1 MAITLDL
8 NEEERATLVGVLE
21 SYVSDLRMEIA
32 DTDRMAFR
40 EMLKARKAVIMK
52 TLDSLRAAAT
62 AAEAE

>member
-62 AAEAE
+62 AAEAD

>member
-52 TLDSLRAAAT
+52 TLDTLRAAAT
-62 AAEAE
+62 AVKAE